1 MFQLVV
7 LIDLFLQ
14 DVPNPPPPPAN
25 IIPPPPTDIEIAGAG
40 VQLQREE
47 DATLFVIGHQRSLR
61 ENDSPSDE
69 DVRILHNRRERKSK
83 DVIKL
88 D

>member
-1 MFQLVV
+1 M
-7 LIDLFLQ
+7 
-14 DVPNPPPPPAN
+14 
-25 IIPPPPTDIEIAGAG
+25 AGAG

>member
-1 MFQLVV
+1 MSG
-7 LIDLFLQ
+7 
-14 DVPNPPPPPAN
+14 NSR
-25 IIPPPPTDIEIAGAG
+25 EAGGG
-40 VQLQREE
+40 VQFPRDE
-47 DATLFVIGHQRSLR
+47 DAPLFVIGNPRSVR

-69 DVRILHNRRERKSK
+69 DVRIVHNRRERKSK

>member
-1 MFQLVV
+1 MNQFISSGCSQS
-7 LIDLFLQ
+7 
-14 DVPNPPPPPAN
+14 PPPPAN
-25 IIPPPPTDIEIAGAG
+25 IIPPPPTDIEMAGAG
-40 VQLQREE
+40 VQLQREK
-47 DATLFVIGHQRSLR
+47 DAPLFVIGNQRSVR

>member
-1 MFQLVV
+1 MFQT
-7 LIDLFLQ
+7 
-14 DVPNPPPPPAN
+14 PPPPPAN
-25 IIPPPPTDIEIAGAG
+25 IIPPPAIDIEMAGAG

-47 DATLFVIGHQRSLR
+47 DAPLFVIGHQRSVR

-83 DVIKL
+83 DMIKL